1 MPQDR
6 KTFRLQVMSINGVFF
21 DDRAAEIILPCIDGE
36 FAILANHEEMVLAI
50 YNGKMTIRDAIG
62 DKIEAV
68 VGIGSA
74 QIANNRVIVL
84 VDTCEKP
91 EDIDRNRAQRA
102 LERAEEEMRQNN
114 SIKEYYTAQAAM
126 ARALS
131 RLKNS
136 ADYGID

>member
-1 MPQDR
+1 MKR
-6 KTFRLQVMSINGVFF
+6 TTFRLQVMSINGTFYEGE
-21 DDRAAEIILPCIDGE
+21 ASEIILPCIDGE
-36 FAILANHEEMVLAI
+36 YAILANHEEMILAI
-50 YNGKMTIRDAIG
+50 YTGKMVIRDEIG
-62 DKIEAV
+62 DRIEAIT
-68 VGIGSA
+68 GNGSA

-91 EDIDRNRAQRA
+91 EDIDRLRAQRA
-102 LERAEEEMRQNN
+102 LERAQEEMRQNR

-136 ADYGID
+136 SDYGID

>member
-1 MPQDR
+1 MSR
-6 KTFRLQVMSINGVFF
+6 KTFRLQVMSINGTFF
-21 DDRAAEIILPCIDGE
+21 EGQASEIILPCIDGE
-36 FAILANHEEMVLAI
+36 YAILANHEELILAI
-50 YNGKMTIRDAIG
+50 YTGKIIIRDEIG
-62 DKIEAV
+62 DKIEGI
-68 VGIGSA
+68 VGNGSA

-91 EDIDRNRAQRA
+91 EDIDRVRARRA
-102 LERAEEEMRQNN
+102 LERAEEEMRQQK
-114 SIKEYYTAQAAM
+114 SIREYYSAQAAM

>member
-1 MPQDR
+1 MSADR
-6 KTFRLQVMSINGVFF
+6 KTFRLQVMSINGVFY
-21 DDRAAEIILPCIDGE
+21 DDRASEIILPCIDGQY
-36 FAILANHEEMVLAI
+36 AILADHEELVLAI
-50 YNGKMTIRDAIG
+50 YNGKMIIRDSIG

-68 VGIGSA
+68 VGVGSA

-84 VDTCEKP
+84 VDTAEKP
-91 EDIDRNRAQRA
+91 EDIDRRRAQRA

-114 SIKEYYTAQAAM
+114 SIKEYYQAQAAM

-131 RLKNS
+131 RLKHS

>member
-6 KTFRLQVMSINGVFF
+6 KTFRLQVMSINGIFF
-21 DDRAAEIILPCIDGE
+21 DDRASEIILPCIDGE

-62 DKIEAV
+62 DRIDAI

-91 EDIDRNRAQRA
+91 EDIDRIRAKRA
-102 LERAEEEMRQNN
+102 LERAEEEMRQNK
-114 SIKEYYTAQAAM
+114 SIKEYYSAQAAM

>member
-21 DDRAAEIILPCIDGE
+21 DDRASEIILPCIDGE

-62 DKIEAV
+62 DRIDAI

-91 EDIDRNRAQRA
+91 EDIDRIRAQRA
-102 LERAEEEMRQNN
+102 LERAEEEMRQHK
-114 SIKEYYTAQAAM
+114 SIKEYYSAQAAM

>member
-1 MPQDR
+1 
-6 KTFRLQVMSINGVFF
+6 MSINGVFY
-21 DDRAAEIILPCIDGE
+21 DDRASEIILPCIDGQY
-36 FAILANHEEMVLAI
+36 AILADHEELVLAI
-50 YNGKMTIRDAIG
+50 YNGKMIIRDSIG

-68 VGIGSA
+68 VGVGSA

-84 VDTCEKP
+84 VDTAEKP
-91 EDIDRNRAQRA
+91 EDIDRRRAQRA

-114 SIKEYYTAQAAM
+114 SIKEYYQAQAAM

-131 RLKNS
+131 RLKHS

>member
-1 MPQDR
+1 MSQER
-6 KTFRLQVMSINGVFF
+6 KTFRLQVMSVNGVFF
-21 DDRAAEIILPCIDGE
+21 DDRASEIILPCIDGE

-62 DKIEAV
+62 DRIDAV

-114 SIKEYYTAQAAM
+114 SIKEYYSAQAAM

>member
-1 MPQDR
+1 MKGDK
-6 KTFRLQVMSINGVFF
+6 KTFRLQVMSINGIFY
-21 DDRAAEIILPCIDGE
+21 DNRASEIILPCVDGE
-36 FAILANHEEMVLAI
+36 FAILADHEEMVLAI
-50 YNGKMTIRDAIG
+50 YNGKMIIRDEIG
-62 DKIEAV
+62 DKIEAI

-84 VDTCEKP
+84 VDTVERP

-131 RLKNS
+131 RLKHS

>member
-1 MPQDR
+1 MSR
-6 KTFRLQVMSINGVFF
+6 NTFRLQVMSINGTFYEGQ
-21 DDRAAEIILPCIDGE
+21 ASEIILPCIDGE
-36 FAILANHEEMVLAI
+36 YAILANHEELILAI
-50 YNGKMTIRDAIG
+50 YTGKMVIRDEIG
-62 DKIEAV
+62 DKIEGI
-68 VGIGSA
+68 VGNGSA

-91 EDIDRNRAQRA
+91 EDIDRVRAQRA
-102 LERAEEEMRQNN
+102 LERAEEELRQQK
-114 SIKEYYTAQAAM
+114 SIREYYSAQAAM

>member
-1 MPQDR
+1 MPQER

-21 DDRAAEIILPCIDGE
+21 DDRASEIILPCIDGE

-50 YNGKMTIRDAIG
+50 YNGKMIIRDAIG
-62 DKIEAV
+62 DKIEAI

-91 EDIDRNRAQRA
+91 EDIDRIRAQRA

-114 SIKEYYTAQAAM
+114 SIKEYYSAQAAM

-136 ADYGID
+136 SDYGID

>member
-1 MPQDR
+1 
-6 KTFRLQVMSINGVFF
+6 MSINGVFY
-21 DDRAAEIILPCIDGE
+21 DDRASEIILPCIDGQY
-36 FAILANHEEMVLAI
+36 AILADHEELVLAI
-50 YNGKMTIRDAIG
+50 YNGKMIIRDSIG

-68 VGIGSA
+68 VGVGSA

-84 VDTCEKP
+84 VDTAEKP
-91 EDIDRNRAQRA
+91 KDIDRRRAQRA

-114 SIKEYYTAQAAM
+114 SIKEYYQAQAAM

-131 RLKNS
+131 RLKHS